1 MRTPQRPL
9 QLLDPLLLLGIGPR
23 GCASPPKRSLG
34 SRFYFVLPTVIE
46 IRSNLVLTAGLSHV
60 PALQTFQHNLPF
72 LFRGSLDS
80 RLSRHS
86 RLLAEAPS
94 LTNFRVQFYWGALHH
109 SSLYT
114 NGRTKFLVSP
124 NSWAGVGAV
133 FPNVEVRH
141 LHAVIAL
148 GEELNFTKA
157 ALRLHL
163 TQSALSRQITEV
175 EEQLRFR
182 LFLAIIDGLSVWS
195 SPTLGESS
203 SKRLALHCCIWSG
216 LFISLVPPM
225 TEQTTF

>member
-94 LTNFRVQFYWGALHH
+94 LTNFRVQFYWGALQHRRVR
-109 SSLYT
+109 LYCLLCP
-114 NGRTKFLVSP
+114 RS
-124 NSWAGVGAV
+124 
-133 FPNVEVRH
+133 E
-141 LHAVIAL
+141 L
-148 GEELNFTKA
+148 GEDCG
-157 ALRLHL
+157 
-163 TQSALSRQITEV
+163 SADFGSCDIEPDPV
-175 EEQLRFR
+175 E
-182 LFLAIIDGLSVWS
+182 
-195 SPTLGESS
+195 T
-203 SKRLALHCCIWSG
+203 
-216 LFISLVPPM
+216 
-225 TEQTTF
+225 

>member
-94 LTNFRVQFYWGALHH
+94 LTNFRVQFYWGALQ
-109 SSLYT
+109 SLSLMPQIA
-114 NGRTKFLVSP
+114 RLSFLDLWLQ
-124 NSWAGVGAV
+124 N
-133 FPNVEVRH
+133 R
-141 LHAVIAL
+141 
-148 GEELNFTKA
+148 
-157 ALRLHL
+157 
-163 TQSALSRQITEV
+163 
-175 EEQLRFR
+175 R
-182 LFLAIIDGLSVWS
+182 LFQDWANRPL
-195 SPTLGESS
+195 
-203 SKRLALHCCIWSG
+203 
-216 LFISLVPPM
+216 
-225 TEQTTF
+225 

>member
-94 LTNFRVQFYWGALHH
+94 LTNFRVQFYWGALHRRLDLLTH
-109 SSLYT
+109 SIEPPLRMYR
-114 NGRTKFLVSP
+114 NARYH
-124 NSWAGVGAV
+124 
-133 FPNVEVRH
+133 R
-141 LHAVIAL
+141 
-148 GEELNFTKA
+148 LN
-157 ALRLHL
+157 
-163 TQSALSRQITEV
+163 
-175 EEQLRFR
+175 
-182 LFLAIIDGLSVWS
+182 
-195 SPTLGESS
+195 
-203 SKRLALHCCIWSG
+203 
-216 LFISLVPPM
+216 
-225 TEQTTF
+225 

>member
-94 LTNFRVQFYWGALHH
+94 LTNFRVQFYWGALHK
-109 SSLYT
+109 LP
-114 NGRTKFLVSP
+114 FV
-124 NSWAGVGAV
+124 
-133 FPNVEVRH
+133 H
-141 LHAVIAL
+141 LDEAVIIAL
-148 GEELNFTKA
+148 QMVYRHCE
-157 ALRLHL
+157 
-163 TQSALSRQITEV
+163 
-175 EEQLRFR
+175 
-182 LFLAIIDGLSVWS
+182 FLEWFPLMAPA
-195 SPTLGESS
+195 PTG
-203 SKRLALHCCIWSG
+203 
-216 LFISLVPPM
+216 
-225 TEQTTF
+225 TF

>member
-94 LTNFRVQFYWGALHH
+94 LTNFRVQFYWGALHLRYLE
-109 SSLYT
+109 SVLTTTLQGSLRALNPSIT
-114 NGRTKFLVSP
+114 ARISIRLLV
-124 NSWAGVGAV
+124 V
-133 FPNVEVRH
+133 
-141 LHAVIAL
+141 
-148 GEELNFTKA
+148 
-157 ALRLHL
+157 
-163 TQSALSRQITEV
+163 
-175 EEQLRFR
+175 
-182 LFLAIIDGLSVWS
+182 
-195 SPTLGESS
+195 
-203 SKRLALHCCIWSG
+203 
-216 LFISLVPPM
+216 
-225 TEQTTF
+225 